1 MESTMTSKGQ
11 ITVPISIRDQLHL
24 TTGTKFLFFMLDNGD
39 VVMRPKVHSVKT
51 LQSLLPKPSRTL
63 SSVEIVAAI
72 QEGYAERYADH

>member
-51 LQSLLPKPSRTL
+51 LKSLLPKPSRIL
-63 SSVEIVAAI
+63 SSAEIVTAI
-72 QEGYAERYADH
+72 QEGYAERYADD